1 MLHTRFVFL
10 IGLGLA
16 SAAAHAADSF
26 PMPKTGEWRVRELDG
41 GAKAKDSGTLECI
54 ETQDKKTWVDDFIK
68 AASANGMECEL
79 SIKSE
84 TAKRLAYDIQ
94 CKGRRSPTGATAV
107 EVYSQDAE
115 GSLVFNRQSETA
127 YTIEQEIKL
136 LKMKPDAADPKSMS
150 PHQKKMIDAAMRH
163 AAESPTTRMK
173 NEYTFVGP
181 KCTAAKP
188 KQG

>member
-1 MLHTRFVFL
+1 MLQTRFVFL

-16 SAAAHAADSF
+16 SSAARADIFS
-26 PMPKTGEWRVRELDG
+26 MPKPGEWKVKELDS
-41 GAKAKDSGTLECI
+41 GAKSKDSGTLECI
-54 ETQDKKTWVDDFIK
+54 ATQDKKNWVDDFKK

-79 SIKSE
+79 TVKTE

-94 CKGRRSPTGATAV
+94 CKGRRSPSGVTAV

-115 GSLVFNRQSETA
+115 GSLVFNRISETN

-136 LKMKPDAADPKSMS
+136 LKMKPDAGDPKTLT
-150 PHQKKMIDAAMRH
+150 PEQKKMMDAAMRH
-163 AAESPTTRMK
+163 SAESPTTRMK